1 MESHYSA
8 PPLIHALAL
17 GAICALGLASLA
29 IETSWLPLSL
39 AILGALLVA
48 LDSRKS
54 GAQEAAEDFYDYNGP
69 RIFPRSDGQ
78 HRRG

>member
-17 GAICALGLASLA
+17 GIICALGLASLA

-39 AILGALLVA
+39 AICAALVTA
-48 LDSRKS
+48 LDSRP
-54 GAQEAAEDFYDYNGP
+54 AANEPEEFLDRP
-69 RIFPRSDGQ
+69 RIYHGEGQ